1 MMSNLK
7 WVQNSVEPLK
17 IFQIFALLNCFQLS
31 VLLEVQRW
39 RRILP
44 SSTIWSWKC
53 QRMPW
58 GPALRTTRKSL
69 KIQSWSCTI
78 AISLC
83 DIFCNSYVRFVGPF
97 FATSQVEKNYNH
109 GQLPWSKSRAWIWGT
124 LKKLF
129 FHLID
134 LLVMFFLHDALQV
147 NAMRLVKAQARAVLN
162 EIKKQGQQSWGLS
175 SRAVQSC
182 VRKGSRGYWLGVPF
196 WSSFRWHFWIQKHFC
211 LIKDS
216 MTQCLICNSLDWL
229 QRNTYPFRLWGNIA
243 IDPCRRFCPRWDD
256 TCKQFSQLWNSKQIS
271 HLFFW
276 NWGHERQG
284 SRQLWLVIRP
294 IKSWIMNHALNNEH
308 ARQNCTWKI
317 NCPTFCI
324 FSFILCQFAEF
335 SFHHS
340 WLPPQVLQNQCLLC
354 GRNGWDKLKKCFL
367 VKHDSCIVYVLE
379 FYVFIFS
386 QCKGWQLVWALG
398 ILLWIMRA
406 K

>member
-78 AISLC
+78 AISSC
-83 DIFCNSYVRFVGPF
+83 DNFCNSYVRFVGPF

-243 IDPCRRFCPRWDD
+243 IDPCRRFCPRYMGWYMQ
-256 TCKQFSQLWNSKQIS
+256 TIFTAVKFQTNITPVFLKLRAWKAGQQA
-271 HLFFW
+271 
-276 NWGHERQG
+276 
-284 SRQLWLVIRP
+284 
-294 IKSWIMNHALNNEH
+294 IMIGDSAN
-308 ARQNCTWKI
+308 
-317 NCPTFCI
+317 
-324 FSFILCQFAEF
+324 
-335 SFHHS
+335 
-340 WLPPQVLQNQCLLC
+340 QVLDHEPRSEQWARETKLHMKNRLPNFLHLQFHSLSVCWVFVSPLLASTA
-354 GRNGWDKLKKCFL
+354 GASKSVPSVWQERVRQVEEVFL
-367 VKHDSCIVYVLE
+367 GE
-379 FYVFIFS
+379 T
-386 QCKGWQLVWALG
+386 W
-398 ILLWIMRA
+398 
-406 K
+406 